1 MKPPRLVRPKPWI
14 LADGHC
20 GGRALREHHTATY
33 PPWHRSPIHRSR
45 ATSKSLPVKPPRL
58 LDQDSSGGVRG
69 PGVGGRH
76 KAASKPPI
84 QSGPKSA
91 AGRSRATSKSYPMRC
106 PYFDLTDER
115 AQPCQDGTD
124 TEVYF

>member
-1 MKPPRLVRPKPWI
+1 M
-14 LADGHC
+14 
-20 GGRALREHHTATY
+20 
-33 PPWHRSPIHRSR
+33 
-45 ATSKSLPVKPPRL
+45 KPPRL

-91 AGRSRATSKSYPMRC
+91 AGRSRATSKSLPMGC
-106 PYFDLTDER
+106 PYFDITNEREKPRQKGLTSWGYLPDQWQLANVAYPLFLRQGRVNDGVGAR
-115 AQPCQDGTD
+115 ALLPESVS
-124 TEVYF
+124 TENGNTAGR